1 MAVDQKSILY
11 SGDSSY
17 KYVDRLIK
25 EDDSELMIISP
36 YLSGYYVNMLAKAAQ
51 ERRIRVI
58 TSNNSL
64 GYKNSGLQDFA
75 ARSISGYIK
84 AIVFFLILDAIS
96 VYLNFAYTTIMLTAI
111 LLLTVLLAYLRHKR
125 ANSNLQV
132 KVITERFVH
141 EKLYISGNTAISGS
155 ANLTY
160 NGMHKNI
167 EHIEV
172 TKDESK
178 IREMRRH
185 FESMWNGN

>member
-1 MAVDQKSILY
+1 
-11 SGDSSY
+11 
-17 KYVDRLIK
+17 
-25 EDDSELMIISP
+25 
-36 YLSGYYVNMLAKAAQ
+36 
-51 ERRIRVI
+51 
-58 TSNNSL
+58 
-64 GYKNSGLQDFA
+64 
-75 ARSISGYIK
+75 
-84 AIVFFLILDAIS
+84 
-96 VYLNFAYTTIMLTAI
+96 
-111 LLLTVLLAYLRHKR
+111 VLLAYLRHKR